1 MKSAYEKALE
11 RFGKTQIIKLT
22 DEQKEKIAELE
33 SLYKAKIAE
42 RELLLKTEINKAIAE
57 NDYTAYQQLEVQ
69 LISEKQKLKEE
80 LKTEKNKIRNK
91 Y

>member
-33 SLYKAKIAE
+33 SLYKA
-42 RELLLKTEINKAIAE
+42 
-57 NDYTAYQQLEVQ
+57 
-69 LISEKQKLKEE
+69 
-80 LKTEKNKIRNK
+80 
-91 Y
+91 